1 MYENVLISLSISSKQ
16 NESSWHKNFIVK
28 KRINDVKEFG
38 EWNES
43 SCIRISLYENAS
55 HIARSSRRSSV
66 SLDKIS
72 SVFISVKGV
81 F

>member
-1 MYENVLISLSISSKQ
+1 MMLRSS
-16 NESSWHKNFIVK
+16 
-28 KRINDVKEFG
+28 G

-43 SCIRISLYENAS
+43 SCIRISLYENVS

-72 SVFISVKGV
+72 SVFIRDKGV